1 MYADQTQK
9 RSEQGIA
16 LLITVMLL
24 LMVSAI
30 GLTALDRAGDEEFLQ
45 KNSTRK
51 AHTLAAAEAGVAM
64 ITNRLFQQ
72 QSVNQAILDQMSP
85 GVGQPPGAG
94 QGLSDPLAPLDE
106 QTLIQDEYG
115 FWTQVRTGTVDSAV
129 PQPIERKDS
138 MTPEGYTLNAGEQP
152 WVWRIY
158 RATVVATDP
167 GGGNVQIQTQY
178 RVKEDT
184 SYN

>member
-1 MYADQTQK
+1 MYRDEIHS
-9 RSEQGIA
+9 RGEQGIA

-30 GLTALDRAGDEEFLQ
+30 GITALNRAGSEESLQ

-51 AHTLAAAEAGVAM
+51 AHTLAAAEAGVNM
-64 ITNRLFQQ
+64 ITNRLFLM
-72 QSVNQAILDQMSP
+72 QATNSAVVLP
-85 GVGQPPGAG
+85 GLA
-94 QGLSDPLAPLDE
+94 LSDPLAPLD
-106 QTLIQDEYG
+106 QPQLIQDEYG
-115 FWTQVRTGTVDSAV
+115 FWTPVRTGTVDSAV
-129 PQPIERKDS
+129 AQPLERKDS
-138 MTPEGYTLNAGEQP
+138 MTPPGYTLNVGEQP